1 MSKEETKIEISDKA
15 EPEKKDLEIDGD
27 NVCKDEIP
35 DGTPYDESGKSDEEP
50 DEEPG
55 EEFGEEPNKEP
66 DELQVARKEA
76 KEVHDRFLRL
86 SAEFD
91 NYKKRVTRETKK
103 KKKFSNETLVRE
115 ILPVIDNLERA
126 IESSGTD
133 PEAKNGLV
141 EGVDMTLKEMLK
153 VFHKFNVKPIESIGE
168 SFDPSFHQAVMQ
180 EETEDH
186 PENIVIKEL
195 QKGYIMHDRLVR
207 PAMVIVSSAKPED
220 EPGAGNV
227 ASKESESCEEPA
239 KDSEKK

>member
-15 EPEKKDLEIDGD
+15 EPEKKDLETDGD
-27 NVCKDEIP
+27 NVCEDEIP
-35 DGTPYDESGKSDEEP
+35 DGTPYDESGKP
-50 DEEPG
+50 DEESG
-55 EEFGEEPNKEP
+55 EEP

-76 KEVHDRFLRL
+76 EEAYDRFLRL

-91 NYKKRVTRETKK
+91 NYKKRVARETAEF
-103 KKKFSNETLVRE
+103 KKFANETLVRE
-115 ILPVIDNLERA
+115 ILPIIDNLERA
-126 IESSGTD
+126 IESSGAD
-133 PEAKNGLV
+133 SEAKNGLV

-186 PENIVIKEL
+186 PENTVIKEL

-207 PAMVIVSSAKPED
+207 PAMVIVSSAKPENEPED
-220 EPGAGNV
+220 EPDAENV